1 MKIRSNFSII
11 LLFGIAAL
19 LGLVLSS
26 KIDLRLNPSRT
37 SKRVSVSFYWA
48 NATAKSIETEVTSK
62 LESGLATLHGV
73 KKISSRTQE
82 GGGYITLS
90 LKKGTDLEMFQFEA
104 LSVIRRIYHTLPSG
118 VSFPNLY
125 IGGMK
130 QSDPIVRYQLKA
142 QAPIEKMV
150 YYLEKR
156 VIPQI
161 GMITGVQSVNTYGKE
176 QQQWNIVFNSHK
188 CRLLDIQPKDIRKA
202 IQTHLQSNQIG
213 TIETK
218 DHQTLQVWLHAKNSA
233 HNALE
238 NLPLLLPNRQTIML
252 KEVADIYQT
261 PKQKQQIIRVD
272 GKQVLSFNIL
282 PEEGVNQLD
291 LAKHIFNKVSF
302 LSQQLPQGWELEITH
317 NAAKPLK
324 VAITTMIY
332 RTLLSLVLLLLF
344 VLWVTRSGRYVV
356 YVIITLLVNIF
367 IAIGLYWLFNI
378 EVHMYALA
386 GLTISLGMVIDN
398 TIVMIDHLRH
408 KGGIRVFW
416 AILAATL
423 TTIGALSVVFFQ
435 SEQLQ
440 LILKDFAWVVI
451 IHLSLSLLIA
461 LYLIPALMHRFPLK
475 ERPKAKKMG
484 KQRRQIRWSHRY
496 LWLLYWM
503 RRYRAIPLL
512 LMVWA
517 FGIPL
522 YLIPEEIDENHPL
535 KPLFD
540 FTIGSDYYKRHRN
553 TIEARVGG
561 TLYQFHEAINSSQ
574 GDRKMEETKL
584 MVICKNREGGT
595 FEQLD
600 QIARRIE
607 QHLAKY
613 HEIRKFI
620 TTLYNP
626 DEFQIEIYFTPK
638 GERSAL
644 PFEVK
649 RDMDIF
655 GVVTGGVDWNI
666 FGVGKAYYNARSG
679 KIDDQVLELHGY
691 DYEKLYRYAQK
702 LQAQLL
708 KQSRVQA
715 PEIKGETGWGVVLK
729 EGRKL
734 KINTAKLQQNGI
746 SPSQL
751 YKAMVEH
758 TRTENIYLISPWLST
773 NHIEMFS
780 DQYQNYSMWD
790 LMHQQVDG
798 AFRTTYLKELAHMEE
813 GNIVFPILKKE
824 QQYLLFINFS
834 FKGSDKTMERV
845 IENEMSLLR
854 REMPMGFSVD
864 FKYYHDRWYEKDNV
878 LLWLAIALFII
889 FIICAT
895 LLESIKQ
902 PLQILMVLPLSF
914 TGVFFMFG
922 TLEFPCDYGGYAS
935 FIMLCG
941 IAVNAALYIVN
952 DFNSFQRK
960 TPIQNTTQHYMKA
973 VHYKISPILL
983 TILSTVLGLVPFLL
997 FQKDEAFWYSFALG
1011 TIGGLIFSII
1021 AIFFI
1026 LPLLL
1031 LPKKKI

>member
-1 MKIRSNFSII
+1 MKIRSTFSII
-11 LLFGIAAL
+11 LLFAIAAL

-26 KIDLRLNPSRT
+26 KIDLRLEPSKT
-37 SKRVSVSFYWA
+37 SKNVSVSFYWA

-62 LESGLATLHGV
+62 LESGLSTLHGV
-73 KKISSRTQE
+73 KKIASRTQE

-104 LSVIRRIYHTLPSG
+104 LSIIRRIYHTLPQG

-130 QSDPIVRYQLKA
+130 QADPIVRYQLKA
-142 QAPIEKMV
+142 LAPMEKMV
-150 YYLEKR
+150 YHLEKR
-156 VIPQI
+156 ILPQV
-161 GMITGVQSVNTYGKE
+161 GMIPGVQSVTSYGKE
-176 QQQWNIVFNSHK
+176 QQQWNIVYNNHK
-188 CRLLDIQPKDIRKA
+188 CELLGIQPRDIKKA
-202 IQTHLQSNQIG
+202 IQNHLKNNQVG
-213 TIETK
+213 NIETS
-218 DHQTLQVWLHAKNSA
+218 DHHTLQVWLRTQNSS

-238 NLPLLLPNRQTIML
+238 NLPIHLSNQQVIALRKI
-252 KEVADIYQT
+252 ADIYQT
-261 PKQKQQIIRVD
+261 PIEKQQVIRVD

-282 PEEGVNQLD
+282 PEEGINQLD
-291 LAKHIFNKVSF
+291 LAQRIFDKVETLTS
-302 LSQQLPQGWELEITH
+302 QLPKGWELEVTH

-324 VAITTMIY
+324 IALSTMIY
-332 RTLLSLVLLLLF
+332 RTVLSILLLLIF
-344 VLWVTRSGRYVV
+344 VLWVTRSGRYVF
-356 YVIITLLVNIF
+356 YVVITLLVNIF

-378 EVHMYALA
+378 ELHMYALA

-408 KGGIRVFW
+408 KGGMGIFW

-423 TTIGALSVVFFQ
+423 TTIGALSIVFFQ

-451 IHLSLSLLIA
+451 IHLSLSLVIA
-461 LYLIPALMHRFPLK
+461 LYLIPALMQRFPLK
-475 ERPKAKKMG
+475 EKKKAKKIH
-484 KQRRQIRWSHRY
+484 KQRRQVRWSHRY
-496 LWLLYWM
+496 LWLLQQM
-503 RRYRAIPLL
+503 RHYRAIPLL
-512 LMVWA
+512 LMLWA

-522 YLIPEEIDENHPL
+522 YLIPEEIDENHTL

-540 FTIGSDYYKRHRN
+540 LTIGSDYYQRHGN
-553 TIEARVGG
+553 TIESRLGG
-561 TLYQFHEAINSSQ
+561 TLYQFHEAINSSH

-600 QIARRIE
+600 QIARRME
-607 QHLAKY
+607 HHLAKY

-626 DEFQIEIYFTPK
+626 DEFQIEIYFTQK

-649 RDMDIF
+649 REMDIF

-679 KIDDQVLELHGY
+679 KIDDQVLELRGY

-702 LQAQLL
+702 LQTQLQ
-708 KQSRVQA
+708 KRPRVKA
-715 PEIKGETGWGVVLK
+715 PEIKGETGWGVILR

-734 KINTAKLQQNGI
+734 KIDHQKLQQNGVN
-746 SPSQL
+746 PSQL
-751 YKAMVEH
+751 YQALTEH
-758 TRTENIYLISPWLST
+758 THTENLYVVSPWIST
-773 NHIEMFS
+773 NHIELFS
-780 DQYQNYSMWD
+780 NQYESYSIWD
-790 LMHQQVDG
+790 LMHQKVDG

-845 IENEMSLLR
+845 IGNEMSLLR

-889 FIICAT
+889 FIICAI

-914 TGVFFMFG
+914 TGVFVMFG

-952 DFNSFQRK
+952 DLNDFKRK
-960 TPIQNTTQHYMKA
+960 MPHQNTIVHYMKA

-983 TILSTVLGLVPFLL
+983 TVLSTVLGLVPFLL
-997 FQKDEAFWYSFALG
+997 FQKDEAFWYSFAIG
-1011 TIGGLIFSII
+1011 TIGGLVFSLI
-1021 AIFFI
+1021 AIFFL
-1026 LPLLL
+1026 LPLFL
-1031 LPKKKI
+1031 LPRKRD